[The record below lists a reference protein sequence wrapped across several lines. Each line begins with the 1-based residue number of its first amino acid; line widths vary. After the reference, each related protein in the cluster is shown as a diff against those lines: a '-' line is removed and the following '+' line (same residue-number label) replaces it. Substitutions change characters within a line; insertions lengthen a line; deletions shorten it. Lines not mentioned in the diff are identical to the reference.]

1 MPRKRKR
8 KINKIQNQY
17 SHLSSEYIVDTNPQI
32 NEFLTTSHKFYNR
45 VLYDARQLFFKKD
58 YQHLNYSYLD
68 KLAKVRWQK
77 RENMLYHQFPYV
89 QSAQQTIKEVVG
101 VMRAFSH
108 AKHAW
113 TVAPG
118 KFTGRPNVPKY
129 LKNSTKHIGFIT
141 NQNAKI
147 KDEYLIIKQLNI
159 KMKVAPQIHEIQRI
173 AIKPVNSRKVKIIIQ
188 YTTNMQIDY
197 EEDNGKYV
205 GIDPG
210 LDNAFTCVN
219 NAGKQPLLI
228 NGRNIKSI
236 NQYYNKNIA
245 RLASLHAQYKQNYA
259 TDRRGIKR
267 YYYSR
272 KMLDL
277 TDYRNRKI
285 KVFAHKAT
293 KRIVDYAL
301 SCGAN
306 TIVIGKNK
314 GMKRSMNLG
323 KRTNQ
328 NFIGIPHNLIINM
341 LTYKANLAGI
351 TVINTNENYTSQT
364 SFLDN
369 EAPTWQNGNNS
380 RKKQGLTPN
389 NRRIHRGL
397 FKSNHGKVINA
408 DVNGAYQIIR
418 KVFPNV
424 SADGIEG
431 VALHPVKQTILI

>member
-1 MPRKRKR
+1 MPRKRKH

-17 SHLSSEYIVDTNPQI
+17 SHLSSEYIMDTNPQI
-32 NEFLTTSHKFYNR
+32 DDFLINSHKFYNR
-45 VLYDARQLFFKKD
+45 VLYDARQFFFKKEYD
-58 YQHLNYSYLD
+58 KINLSYLD
-68 KLAKVRWQK
+68 KLAKQRVK
-77 RENMLYHQFPYV
+77 TRENMLYRQFPNV
-89 QSAQQTIKEVVG
+89 HSAQQTIKEVVG
-101 VMRAFSH
+101 IMKAFSH

-113 TVAPG
+113 GVAPG
-118 KFTGRPNVPKY
+118 EFTGRPNVPKY
-129 LKNSTKHIGFIT
+129 LKNSTKHVGFVT
-141 NQNAKI
+141 NQNARI
-147 KDEYLIIKQLNI
+147 KYGYLIISSLNLQ
-159 KMKVAPQIHEIQRI
+159 MKVAPQIHNVQRI

-245 RLASLHAQYKQNYA
+245 RLSSLHAQYKQNYV
-259 TDRRGIKR
+259 TDRRGINR
-267 YYYSR
+267 YYYSQR
-272 KMLDL
+272 MLDL

-285 KVFAHKAT
+285 KTFAHKAT

-306 TIVIGKNK
+306 TIVIGNNK

-351 TVINTNENYTSQT
+351 TVINTNESYTSQT

-369 EAPTWQNGNNS
+369 EVPTWQNGNNS

-389 NRRIHRGL
+389 NRRIYRGL
-397 FKSNHGKVINA
+397 FKSNHCKLINA
-408 DVNGAYQIIR
+408 DVNGAFQIIR

-424 SADGIEG
+424 NSDGIEG